1 MVESSGPESPFLTPP
16 PPNGPKI
23 PNVRN
28 NGPET
33 PIHIWF

>member
-1 MVESSGPESPFLTPP
+1 MVESRGPKSPFLTPPPP

-23 PNVRN
+23 PNGSN

-33 PIHIWF
+33 PQN